1 MLALIFDTETTG
13 LIPKGMKNDIDNMI
27 VHFPYIV
34 QLSFILLNCDTL
46 EIVESHDYI
55 IKVPD
60 SVEISAKSTEIHGID
75 RKICDEKGIDIKE
88 GLVAFSSS
96 YDKANVV
103 VGHNMDFDIEVVQ
116 IESVRNEFG
125 TMINKNH
132 VDKKFYCTMRNTIT
146 LCGLIGKNSRGR
158 YKKYPKQSELHQ
170 KLFGTE
176 PKNLHNSYNDIL
188 VCTRCYVKLE
198 HNKDICEYNEEIK
211 NIYSKLLEV

>member
-13 LIPKGMKNDIDNMI
+13 LAPKGIKSIDDMLLY
-27 VHFPYIV
+27 FPYIV
-34 QLSFILLNCDTL
+34 QISFILLNCNTL

-75 RKICDEKGIDIKE
+75 RKISNEKGIDIKE
-88 GLVAFSSS
+88 ALVTFDST
-96 YDKANVV
+96 YDRENVV

-116 IESVRNEFG
+116 IESLRNEFG
-125 TMINKNH
+125 TIINKNH
-132 VDKKFYCTMRNTIT
+132 VNKKFYCTMRNSIN
-146 LCGLIGKNSRGR
+146 LCGLIGKNSRGL
-158 YKKYPKQSELHQ
+158 YKKYPKQFELHK

-188 VCTRCYVKLE
+188 VCLRCYVKLE
-198 HNKDICEYNEEIK
+198 QNKDICEYNEEIK